1 MARWERQPQSPPPPP
16 RGCQSLASWRGL
28 LLALALL
35 AAFTPFLVSLG
46 VAPVPVP
53 PAALPAIVKPLEKEE
68 EEEMDAL
75 QAADT
80 WRPTSLAKDPLW
92 NSECP
97 AGQSLSTSHDSVS
110 TAALSASCWCCLG
123 LCLDIIVQLRSSNG
137 YLTVRCNGGL
147 NQQRTAIC
155 NAVVVARLMNATL
168 VLPLL
173 DSNEYWNDKSGFK
186 GIYDVDHFIKYLR
199 NDVTIVQHLPKE
211 KQRGKGRRLRPMQMR
226 PPRDAPPSWYLTG
239 ALESMR
245 KHGAIYLTPFSHR
258 LAEEL
263 PQTLEEYQRLRC
275 RVNFHAL
282 RFSREVVE
290 AASTIVKHLRSQ
302 GQFLAIHLRFEM
314 DMLAFA
320 GCIDIFTP
328 RQQQLLWAYRLK
340 NFANK
345 TLVYE
350 QRRKLG
356 KCPLTPEEARGSL
369 SSQDA
374 HVGSVLQAMGFKSE
388 TRIYLA
394 SGDIFAGEV
403 FLQPLRAMFPRLVN
417 RTAILGLESQKAEGP
432 SQQGLLG
439 PAIDYLV
446 CLEADVFM
454 PTYDGPSNFAN
465 NVIGHRLYSGFRS
478 TIQPDRK
485 ALAPVFVARERR
497 RFNNSQFL
505 QALQAVMHPRVQS
518 GPHQRKAGESFYTNP
533 WPECFCKEFVS
544 IKMQDT
550 AKLERVEAMQLCSD
564 ART

>member
-1 MARWERQPQSPPPPP
+1 MARWERQPQSPPPPPPP

-46 VAPVPVP
+46 VTPVPVP
-53 PAALPAIVKPLEKEE
+53 PAALPALVKLLEKEE
-68 EEEMDAL
+68 EEEAIAMQMDSL

-80 WRPTSLAKDPLW
+80 WRPTSLPKDPLW
-92 NSECP
+92 NM
-97 AGQSLSTSHDSVS
+97 
-110 TAALSASCWCCLG
+110 
-123 LCLDIIVQLRSSNG
+123 QLRSSNG

-186 GIYDVDHFIKYLR
+186 GIYDVDHFIKYLK
-199 NDVTIVQHLPKE
+199 NDVTIVQHLPKD
-211 KQRGKGRRLRPMQMR
+211 KQRWKGRRLRTMQMR
-226 PPRDAPPSWYLTG
+226 PPRDAPPSWYLTE
-239 ALESMR
+239 ALDSMR

-263 PQTLEEYQRLRC
+263 PPTMDEYQRLRC

-282 RFSREVVE
+282 RFSREVIE

-320 GCIDIFTP
+320 GCMDIFTP
-328 RQQQLLWAYRLK
+328 RQQQLLWAYRLR

-369 SSQDA
+369 SSQHA
-374 HVGSVLQAMGFKSE
+374 RVGFILQAMGFKSE

-417 RTAILGLESQKAEGP
+417 RTAIVGLESQKADVP

-497 RFNNSQFL
+497 RFNDSQFL
-505 QALQAVMHPRVQS
+505 QALQTVMHSRLQS
-518 GPHQRKAGESFYTNP
+518 GPHERKAGESFYTNP
-533 WPECFCKEFVS
+533 WPECFCKEIVS
-544 IKMQDT
+544 GKMLDT
-550 AKLERVEAMQLCSD
+550 AKLEKAEALQLCSD
-564 ART
+564 ARTQGKCDVEVSQREVGPRTGENGR

>member
-1 MARWERQPQSPPPPP
+1 MARRERQPQSPPPPP
-16 RGCQSLASWRGL
+16 RGCQFLASWRGL

-46 VAPVPVP
+46 VAPVPVL
-53 PAALPAIVKPLEKEE
+53 PAAVPTTVKPFEKEE
-68 EEEMDAL
+68 DEEAIAMQMDAL
-75 QAADT
+75 QVADT
-80 WRPTSLAKDPLW
+80 WRPTSLPKDPLW
-92 NSECP
+92 NRQP
-97 AGQSLSTSHDSVS
+97 
-110 TAALSASCWCCLG
+110 
-123 LCLDIIVQLRSSNG
+123 RSSNG

-173 DSNEYWNDKSGFK
+173 DTNEYWNDKGGFK
-186 GIYDVDHFIKYLR
+186 GIYDVDHFIKFLK
-199 NDVTIVQHLPKE
+199 NDVTIVQYLPTD
-211 KQRGKGRRLRPMQMR
+211 KQRWKGRRLRPMQMR
-226 PPRDAPPSWYLTG
+226 PPRDAPPSWYLDE

-263 PQTLEEYQRLRC
+263 PPTMEEYQRLRC

-282 RFSREVVE
+282 RFSREVIE

-320 GCIDIFTP
+320 GCLDIFTP
-328 RQQQLLWAYRLK
+328 RQQQLLWAYRLRH
-340 NFANK
+340 FANK
-345 TLVYE
+345 TLV
-350 QRRKLG
+350 G
-356 KCPLTPEEARGSL
+356 FI
-369 SSQDA
+369 
-374 HVGSVLQAMGFKSE
+374 LQAMGFKSE

-417 RTAILGLESQKAEGP
+417 RTAIVGLKSQKADGP

-465 NVIGHRLYSGFRS
+465 NVIGHRLYSGLRS

-533 WPECFCKEFVS
+533 WPECFCKEIVS
-544 IKMQDT
+544 GKMLNT
-550 AKLERVEAMQLCSD
+550 AKLEKAEALQLCSD
-564 ART
+564 ARTRGKCDVEVS